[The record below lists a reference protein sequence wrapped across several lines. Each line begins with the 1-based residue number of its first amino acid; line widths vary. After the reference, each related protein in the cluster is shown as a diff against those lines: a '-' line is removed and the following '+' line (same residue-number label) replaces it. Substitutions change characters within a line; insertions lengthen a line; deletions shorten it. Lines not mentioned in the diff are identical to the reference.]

1 MGKKMLRS
9 FVSHSIA
16 AVFVGAAL
24 FMTTAEAAEWKGG
37 EVGDINSSA
46 NWDGDITTSGMDF
59 SKNGTYRLTQDVDTV
74 IFKPWCATR
83 DAKYQ
88 RVNVTFDMGGHT
100 LWATNGTTQYFGGND
115 YSTWVFTN
123 GVFRNTQGLADN
135 SVTNVIQ
142 DSGTGV
148 GMSIIATGADT
159 TFIASP
165 RVQAHNRF
173 CVINGAKAYGQELYF
188 AGTNKG
194 NVDALTNV
202 ISSKAELCFDKYCD
216 VGTYDRSRNDAWFNA
231 TLVVDDATLTA
242 RNTAKGEIEVGYGAG
257 CHDNMLIAQNG
268 ASVAAAKMFVCPNST
283 NNAVSIRSG
292 TTVTVTYD
300 VLLGGLRIQDGSSN
314 YGKYGAKGRIEVV
327 GEGSTLTCG
336 RDLAIRNSTG
346 DSANANEL
354 FVGDGATVTISANND
369 GLRLIGFGNRIVVSN
384 GTLTANL
391 LCPNGITHSS
401 VVFPATNSTFR
412 IEGAAAKFSATKIRD
427 FAGQTKLSGAPIFEF
442 AIPEGGWPSAPV
454 VIKEAFTIS
463 DDTRIRLDADAL
475 KAFLKAG
482 GGTVPLIATD
492 SASKAITADLTK
504 ISADLPGTCKLVNI
518 DGVISVTAN
527 PAGLV
532 IFVR

>member
-9 FVSHSIA
+9 FASHSIA

-59 SKNGTYRLTQDVDTV
+59 PKNGTYTLTQDVDTV

-202 ISSKAELCFDKYCD
+202 ISSKAELCFDRK
-216 VGTYDRSRNDAWFNA
+216 AKI
-231 TLVVDDATLTA
+231 LLT
-242 RNTAKGEIEVGYGAG
+242 
-257 CHDNMLIAQNG
+257 
-268 ASVAAAKMFVCPNST
+268 
-283 NNAVSIRSG
+283 
-292 TTVTVTYD
+292 
-300 VLLGGLRIQDGSSN
+300 
-314 YGKYGAKGRIEVV
+314 
-327 GEGSTLTCG
+327 
-336 RDLAIRNSTG
+336 
-346 DSANANEL
+346 
-354 FVGDGATVTISANND
+354 
-369 GLRLIGFGNRIVVSN
+369 
-384 GTLTANL
+384 
-391 LCPNGITHSS
+391 
-401 VVFPATNSTFR
+401 
-412 IEGAAAKFSATKIRD
+412 
-427 FAGQTKLSGAPIFEF
+427 
-442 AIPEGGWPSAPV
+442 
-454 VIKEAFTIS
+454 
-463 DDTRIRLDADAL
+463 
-475 KAFLKAG
+475 
-482 GGTVPLIATD
+482 
-492 SASKAITADLTK
+492 
-504 ISADLPGTCKLVNI
+504 
-518 DGVISVTAN
+518 
-527 PAGLV
+527 
-532 IFVR
+532 

>member
-9 FVSHSIA
+9 FASHSIA

-59 SKNGTYRLTQDVDTV
+59 PKNGTYTLTQDVDTV

-83 DAKYQ
+83 NAKYQ

-100 LWATNGTTQYFGGND
+100 LWATNGATQYFGGND

-123 GVFRNTQGLADN
+123 GVFKNTRGLAAN

-159 TFIASP
+159 TFIASSK
-165 RVQAHNRF
+165 VQAHNRF
-173 CVINGAKAYGQELYF
+173 CVINGAKAYGQEFYF
-188 AGTNKG
+188 GGTNKG
-194 NVDALTNV
+194 NVDVLTNV
-202 ISSKAELCFDKYCD
+202 ISGKAELCFDSYCD

-242 RNTAKGEIEVGYGAG
+242 RNTAKGEIDVGYGAG
-257 CHDNMLIAQNG
+257 CHDNILIAQNG
-268 ASVAAAKMFVCPNST
+268 ASVAAAKLFVCPNST

-292 TTVTVTYD
+292 ATVTITYD
-300 VLLGGLRIQDGSSN
+300 VLLGGLRIQDRPAD
-314 YGKYGAKGRIEVV
+314 YVKYGAKGRIEVV
-327 GEGSTLTCG
+327 GAGSALSCG
-336 RDLAIRNSTG
+336 RDFPIRNSTG
-346 DSANANEL
+346 DSANAQEL
-354 FVGDGATVTISANND
+354 FVGDGATVTVGTSSD
-369 GLRLIGFGNRIVVSN
+369 GLRLIGLGNRVVVSN
-384 GTLTANL
+384 GTLTVRT
-391 LCPNGITHSS
+391 LCPNGMTHSN
-401 VVFPATNSTFR
+401 VEYPATNSTFR
-412 IEGAAAKFSATKIRD
+412 IEGAAAKLSATYIRD
-427 FAGQTKLSGAPIFEF
+427 LAGQKKLSGAPIFEF

-463 DDTRIRLDADAL
+463 DDTRIRIDVDSV
-475 KAFLKAG
+475 KAFARAG
-482 GGTVPLIATD
+482 GRTVPLIATD
-492 SASKAITADLTK
+492 SSSKLITADLTK
-504 ISADLPGTCKLVNI
+504 ISADLPANCSLVNEN
-518 DGVISVTAN
+518 GVLSAKISQN
-527 PAGLV
+527 GLTI
-532 IFVR
+532 IFK